1 MAISPHSY
9 PRFLR
14 EIAQRLVARW
24 QTLGLQADPSKKRE
38 ALDVSPWLQRCFL
51 DIIGAAGFAKDFNAL
66 EGGHSSIFQVVH
78 DAVLVYDRRSVQ
90 PLEAPLCRIVIEIVH
105 AYLPI
110 SLLLQNAKTAINFFP
125 TVACRLLPMLPLARE
140 ANRAMAKFRET

>member
-1 MAISPHSY
+1 MLWRVATVPYSRSVFRKFATMQELHMVNAVWAKT
-9 PRFLR
+9 PRS
-14 EIAQRLVARW
+14 
-24 QTLGLQADPSKKRE
+24 TS
-38 ALDVSPWLQRCFL
+38 
-51 DIIGAAGFAKDFNAL
+51 
-66 EGGHSSIFQVVH
+66 VVH